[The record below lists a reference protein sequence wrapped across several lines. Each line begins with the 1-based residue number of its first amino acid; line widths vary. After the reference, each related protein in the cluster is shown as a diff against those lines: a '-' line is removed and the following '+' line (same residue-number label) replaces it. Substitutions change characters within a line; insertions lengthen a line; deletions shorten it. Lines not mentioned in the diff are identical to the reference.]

1 MSFDA
6 RIRAAIEGDIRS
18 GALRPGDRLLS
29 EHELAALHGCSRA
42 TVSKAMGA
50 LHRAGLIER
59 RRKAGSFV
67 ADQHVHSAVL
77 EVPDLAQLIAARG
90 HVYRWRL
97 LSRERAGPELR
108 IEGLHYEGDIALAL
122 ENRTIAVDTVP
133 DAADE
138 GFDAVAPG
146 TWLLAHIPW
155 TSARHRIQAA
165 GATAAEARALGIAE
179 HTACLILERSTWR
192 GDAAVTTVRQVFRG
206 DMFDMVAHFEPSL
219 G

>member
-18 GALRPGDRLLS
+18 GALRPGDRLPS

-42 TVSKAMGA
+42 TVSKAMAA

-77 EVPDLAQLIAARG
+77 EVPDLEQLIAARG
-90 HVYRWRL
+90 HAYRWHC
-97 LSRERAGPELR
+97 RERRQAGPELHV
-108 IEGLHYEGDIALAL
+108 EGLHFENDAPLAL
-122 ENRTIAVDTVP
+122 ETRTITVATVP
-133 DAADE
+133 DAARE
-138 GFDAVAPG
+138 SFAEVAPG

-155 TSARHRIQAA
+155 TSARHRILAA
-165 GATAAEARALGIAE
+165 GATPSEAEALGIPAG
-179 HTACLILERSTWR
+179 TACLILERSTWR
-192 GDAAVTTVRQVFRG
+192 GDAPVTTVRQVFRG
-206 DMFDMVAHFEPSL
+206 DMFDMVAHFEPSPR
-219 G
+219 

>member
-18 GALRPGDRLLS
+18 GTLRPGDKLPS
-29 EHELAALHGCSRA
+29 EHELAAQHGCARA
-42 TVSKAMGA
+42 TVSKAMAA

-77 EVPDLAQLIAARG
+77 EVPDLTQLIEARG
-90 HVYRWRL
+90 NVYRWRL
-97 LSRERAGPELR
+97 LSRRHDGAELN
-108 IEGLHYEGDIALAL
+108 ITGLHYEGDTALAL
-122 ENRTIAVDTVP
+122 ETRTIAVDTVP
-133 DAADE
+133 HAANE
-138 GFDAVAPG
+138 AFDVIAPG

-165 GATAAEARALGIAE
+165 GATPEEACALDIAE
-179 HTACLILERSTWR
+179 NTACLILERSTWR
-192 GDAAVTTVRQVFRG
+192 ADAPVTTVRQVFRG
-206 DMFDMVAHFEPSL
+206 DLFDMVAHFEPSPR
-219 G
+219 

>member
-29 EHELAALHGCSRA
+29 EHDLAALHGCSRA
-42 TVSKAMGA
+42 TVSKAMAA

-90 HVYRWRL
+90 HVYRWQL
-97 LSRERAGPELR
+97 LSRKRTSSELL
-108 IEGLHYEGDIALAL
+108 IEGLHHEGDTALAF
-122 ENRTIAVDTVP
+122 ETRSITIETVP
-133 DAADE
+133 DAATE
-138 GFDAVAPG
+138 SFDDVAPG

-155 TSARHRIQAA
+155 TSARHRIRAA
-165 GATAAEARALGIAE
+165 GATVAEAAALGIAE

>member
-42 TVSKAMGA
+42 TVNKAMGA

-77 EVPDLAQLIAARG
+77 EVPDLAALIAARG
-90 HVYRWRL
+90 HIYRWQL
-97 LSRERAGPELR
+97 LSRRLSGSELHV
-108 IEGLHYEGDIALAL
+108 EGLHHEGDTALAL
-122 ENRTIAVDTVP
+122 ETRSVAIDTVP
-133 DAADE
+133 DAAHE
-138 GFDAVAPG
+138 SFDTIAPG
-146 TWLLAHIPW
+146 TWLLAHIPR
-155 TSARHRIQAA
+155 TSARHPIRAA
-165 GATAAEARALGIAE
+165 GASANDARALGVAE
-179 HTACLILERSTWR
+179 NTACLILERSTWR

-206 DMFDMVAHFEPSL
+206 DMFDMVAHFEPSRT
-219 G
+219 

>member
-29 EHELAALHGCSRA
+29 EHDLAALHGCSRA
-42 TVSKAMGA
+42 TVSKAMAA

-77 EVPDLAQLIAARG
+77 EVPDLAQLIEARG
-90 HVYRWRL
+90 HVYRWQL
-97 LSRERAGPELR
+97 LSRKRTGSDLL
-108 IEGLHYEGDIALAL
+108 IEGLHHEGGTALAF
-122 ENRTIAVDTVP
+122 ETRSIAIETVP
-133 DAADE
+133 DAATE
-138 GFDAVAPG
+138 SFDDVAPG

-155 TSARHRIQAA
+155 TSARHRIRAA
-165 GATAAEARALGIAE
+165 GATVAEAAALGIAE

>member
-18 GALRPGDRLLS
+18 GALRPGDKLPS
-29 EHELAALHGCSRA
+29 EHELAAQHGCARA
-42 TVSKAMGA
+42 TVSKAMA
-50 LHRAGLIER
+50 SLHRAGLIER

-77 EVPDLAQLIAARG
+77 EVPDLAQLIEARG
-90 HVYRWRL
+90 HVYRWQL
-97 LSRERAGPELR
+97 LSRRQDGAELH
-108 IEGLHYEGDIALAL
+108 ITGLHYEGGTALAL
-122 ENRTIAVDTVP
+122 ETRTIAVDTVP
-133 DAADE
+133 DAAKED
-138 GFDAVAPG
+138 FDAIAPG

-165 GATAAEARALGIAE
+165 GASADEASALGIAE
-179 HTACLILERSTWR
+179 NTACLILERSTWR
-192 GDAAVTTVRQVFRG
+192 AEAPVTTVRQVFRG
-206 DMFDMVAHFEPSL
+206 DLFDMVAHFEPSR

>member
-1 MSFDA
+1 MSFEADIRIA
-6 RIRAAIEGDIRS
+6 IESDIRAGT
-18 GALRPGDRLLS
+18 LRPGDKLPS

-77 EVPDLAQLIAARG
+77 EVPDLARLIAARG
-90 HVYRWRL
+90 QEYRWER
-97 LSRERAGPELR
+97 RERRQAGADLH
-108 IEGLHYEGDIALAL
+108 IEGLHYEGGTALAL
-122 ENRTIAVDTVP
+122 EIRSIATATVP
-133 DAADE
+133 DAAAEPFLD
-138 GFDAVAPG
+138 VAPG

-155 TSARHRIQAA
+155 TSARHRISAA
-165 GATAAEARALGIAE
+165 GASPAEARALGVPPG
-179 HTACLILERSTWR
+179 TACLILERSTWR
-192 GDAAVTTVRQVFRG
+192 ADEPVTTVRQVFRG

>member
-18 GALRPGDRLLS
+18 GALRPGDRLPS

-42 TVSKAMGA
+42 TVSKAMAA
-50 LHRAGLIER
+50 LHHAGLIER

-77 EVPDLAQLIAARG
+77 EVPDLEQLITARG
-90 HVYRWRL
+90 HGYRWAC
-97 LSRERAGPELR
+97 RERRQDGSELHV
-108 IEGLHYEGDIALAL
+108 EGLHYEDGRPLAF
-122 ENRTIAVDTVP
+122 EIRSISTTTVP
-133 DAADE
+133 DAAAEAFADI
-138 GFDAVAPG
+138 APG

-155 TSARHRIQAA
+155 TSARHRILAA
-165 GATAAEARALGIAE
+165 GATVDEAHALDVPIG
-179 HTACLILERSTWR
+179 TACLILERRTWR
-192 GDAAVTTVRQVFRG
+192 GDAPVTRVRQVFRG
-206 DMFDMVAHFEPSL
+206 DMFDMVAYFEPSR

>member
-29 EHELAALHGCSRA
+29 EHDLAALHGCSRA

-97 LSRERAGPELR
+97 LSREQAGPELR
-108 IEGLHYEGDIALAL
+108 IEGLHYEGDTALAL
-122 ENRTIAVDTVP
+122 ESRTIAVDTVP

-155 TSARHRIQAA
+155 TSARHHIQAA
-165 GATAAEARALGIAE
+165 GATAAEAGALGIAE
-179 HTACLILERSTWR
+179 NTACLILERSTWR

-206 DMFDMVAHFEPSL
+206 DMFDMVAHFEPSR